1 MFWLRSIFVLF
12 VVGMTP
18 FFGVGPAA
26 SADILPRQLA
36 QSSGPVW
43 CLDVSRNHVRRV
55 SAWQCKGKVVS
66 AEEAKRIKVSRFQR
80 IKRRVSAPKQTLFP
94 GKRQRGSGTGF
105 FVSSDG
111 HVLTN
116 EHVVSKCQA
125 YSVTPSGRSPLVAK
139 LIAKDSN
146 LDLALLK
153 VNRAPLAVASFREP
167 LDLLPVEPI
176 AVIGYPLRGRVTIK
190 PVIEIGHMFFGRLKA
205 TRSDRFTMKIDVR
218 RGNSGGPVLDAAGQ
232 IIGVVVATVNT
243 PGVYAATGKY
253 VDDVGIGIRQVT
265 ALDFLKKH
273 KVKVQKSSPGTPLTE
288 ADLLKKGTGFVAQIG
303 CWK

>member
-1 MFWLRSIFVLF
+1 MYWLRRIFVL
-12 VVGMTP
+12 VVLGMMAVLGAIP
-18 FFGVGPAA
+18 LSA
-26 SADILPRQLA
+26 SGAFAQQLT
-36 QSSGPVW
+36 QSSSTVW
-43 CLDVSRNHVRRV
+43 CFDVSRNHVRRV
-55 SAWQCKGKVVS
+55 SSWQCKGKVVS
-66 AEEAKRIKVSRFQR
+66 AEEAQRIKVSRFQR

-94 GKRQRGSGTGF
+94 GKRQQGSGTGF
-105 FVSSDG
+105 FVSTYG

-116 EHVVSKCQA
+116 EHVVANCKA
-125 YSVTPSGRSPLVAK
+125 YSVTPSGRPSLVAK
-139 LIAKDSN
+139 LVAKDAN

-153 VNRAPLAVASFREP
+153 VNRVPLAVASFREP

-190 PVIEIGHMFFGRLKA
+190 PVLEIGHMFFGQLKA
-205 TRSDRFTMKIDVR
+205 TRPDRFTMKIDVR

-273 KVKVQKSSPGTPLTE
+273 KVKVQKAPPGKPLTE
-288 ADLLKKGTGFVAQIG
+288 AELLWKGSGFVSQIG
-303 CWK
+303 CWN

>member
-1 MFWLRSIFVLF
+1 MMPVL
-12 VVGMTP
+12 G
-18 FFGVGPAA
+18 GGPAS
-26 SADILPRQLA
+26 SAETFPQQLA
-36 QSSGPVW
+36 QSSGSVW
-43 CLDVSRNHVRRV
+43 CLDVSRNHVRRI

-66 AEEAKRIKVSRFQR
+66 AEEAKRIKGSRFRR
-80 IKRRVSAPKQTLFP
+80 IKRSVSASKQKIFP

-105 FVSSDG
+105 FVSIYG

-116 EHVVSKCQA
+116 EHVVSKCKA
-125 YSVTPSGRSPLVAK
+125 YSVTPSGRPPLVAK
-139 LIAKDSN
+139 LIAKDVN

-153 VNRAPLAVASFREP
+153 VNRVPLAVASFREP

-190 PVIEIGHMFFGRLKA
+190 PVMEIGHMFFGRLKA
-205 TRSDRFTMKIDVR
+205 TRADRFTMKIDVR

-253 VDDVGIGIRQVT
+253 VDDVGIGIRQAT

-273 KVKVQKSSPGTPLTE
+273 KVKVQKSPPGTPLTE
-288 ADLLKKGTGFVAQIG
+288 ADLLKKGAGFVSQIG

>member
-1 MFWLRSIFVLF
+1 MSWLRPVFILV
-12 VVGMTP
+12 VVGMAP
-18 FFGVGPAA
+18 VLGPGPAS
-26 SADILPRQLA
+26 SADVFPQQLA
-36 QSSGPVW
+36 QSSNSVW

-55 SAWQCKGKVVS
+55 SAWQCKGKIVS

-80 IKRRVSAPKQTLFP
+80 IKRRVSAPKKKLFP
-94 GKRQRGSGTGF
+94 GKHQRGSGTGF
-105 FVSSDG
+105 FVSTYG

-116 EHVVSKCQA
+116 EHVIYKCQA
-125 YSVTPSGRSPLVAK
+125 YSVTPSGRPPLVAK
-139 LIAKDSN
+139 LIAKDAN

-153 VNRAPLAVASFREP
+153 VNRVPLAVASFREP

-176 AVIGYPLRGRVTIK
+176 AVIGYPLHGRVTIK

-273 KVKVQKSSPGTPLTE
+273 NVKVQKSPPGTPLTE
-288 ADLLKKGTGFVAQIG
+288 ADLLKKGSGFVSQIG